1 MNAETTALLRCPTC
15 QARFAIEEQLR
26 CLGCGARYPIR
37 DGIARF
43 ISSQTHENFAIQWK
57 KFSDVQLDSRNGISD
72 SRDRLLFQSELKP
85 EDFREKTVLEV
96 GCGAGRF
103 TEILLALG
111 AKVVAVD
118 YSAAVE
124 ACAASNR
131 AAREEGRLWNAQAD
145 AFALPFQRRAFDI
158 VVGYGMLQHTGDAHR
173 ALLSLW
179 EHVRPGGLLLVDRYQ
194 LSLRSAH
201 PIKYL
206 VRPVLKRLPAMMV
219 LSLAEWTCRTLI
231 PLQKRVLRWTKGR
244 GLRRYLGYLVARSP
258 NSVYPLNL
266 ELAGRLDS
274 ETAFRWSV
282 MDTFDMWAPRY
293 DCPQTL
299 SGWRADLASLD
310 GGEVLACKSGGQG
323 NVGVVRRRS

>member
-1 MNAETTALLRCPTC
+1 MNPDIAGLACCPSC
-15 QARFAIEEQLR
+15 RADLAFEDQLR
-26 CLGCGARYPIR
+26 CLGCGALFPVK

-43 ISSQTHENFAIQWK
+43 ISSQKHENFAIQWK
-57 KFSDVQLDSRNGISD
+57 KFSDVQLDSRNGLSD
-72 SRDRLLFQSELKP
+72 SRDRLLFQSEMKP
-85 EDFREKTVLEV
+85 EDFRGKTILEV

-103 TEILLALG
+103 TEILLSLG

-124 ACAASNR
+124 ACAASNQ
-131 AAREEGRLWNAQAD
+131 AARAEGRLWNAQAD
-145 AFALPFQRRAFDI
+145 AFALPFRPQAFDLVI
-158 VVGYGMLQHTGDAHR
+158 GYGMLQHTGDAHR

-179 EHVRPGGLLLVDRYQ
+179 EHVRPGGRLLVDRYQ

-206 VRPVLKRLPAMMV
+206 LRPLLKRLPALTV
-219 LSLAEWTCRTLI
+219 LALAEWTCRSAI
-231 PLQKRVLRWTKGR
+231 PIQRRLLRWTKGP
-244 GLRRYLGYLVARSP
+244 GLRRYLGYFVARSP
-258 NSVYPLNL
+258 NSVYPINL

-293 DCPQTL
+293 DCPQTFG
-299 SGWRADLASLD
+299 SWQADLNSLAD
-310 GGEVLACKSGGQG
+310 GEMLVCKNGGQG